1 VCHDQEAALMPETS
15 FFQTVRSAASSRKK
29 KQRESLWLI
38 SYADLT
44 TILVAFFVL
53 MLSMS
58 QVSKQKFDA
67 FSQPLTRQ
75 RTDTLDELKKQID
88 SEIHNGGLQDTVVTE
103 IGMSGLMVEF
113 LGGVLFETG
122 SDELSD
128 FAADEAMPILEI
140 LKKTDRKYYLSFEGH
155 TDDVGSDALNW
166 ALSSARGVALLNK
179 MRDLEVPQ
187 ERMSVAGF
195 GSSRPKVPVAG
206 KTGIELENARAA
218 NRRVVIRVFQ

>member
-1 VCHDQEAALMPETS
+1 MAGTS
-15 FFQTVRSAASSRKK
+15 FFQTVQSAASARKN

-44 TILVAFFVL
+44 TVLVAFFVL

-58 QVSKQKFDA
+58 QVSAQKFDA
-67 FSQPLTRQ
+67 FSHTVNRQ
-75 RTDTLDELKKQID
+75 RTDSLDELKKQID
-88 SEIHNGGLQDTVVTE
+88 SEIQIGGLENSVITE
-103 IGMSGLMVEF
+103 LGMSGLMVEF
-113 LGGVLFETG
+113 LGGVLFESG

-128 FAADEAMPILEI
+128 FAAKEALPILEI

-155 TDDVGSDALNW
+155 TDDVGSDELNW

-179 MRDLEVPQ
+179 MRDLKVPQ

-195 GSSRPKVPVAG
+195 GSSRPKVQVNG
-206 KTGIELENARAA
+206 KTGTELESARAA

>member
-1 VCHDQEAALMPETS
+1 MSNSS
-15 FFQTVRSAASSRKK
+15 FFLTVQSAASRKK
-29 KQRESLWLI
+29 KKTKDSLWLL

-44 TILVAFFVL
+44 TNMMALFVL

-58 QVSKQKFDA
+58 QVSAQKFDA
-67 FSQPLTRQ
+67 FAHVVTRQ

-88 SEIHNGGLQDTVVTE
+88 SEIQSGGLQNSVVTE
-103 IGMSGLMVEF
+103 LGMSGLMVEF
-113 LGGVLFETG
+113 LGGVLFESG

-128 FAADEAMPILEI
+128 FAAKEALPILEI

-155 TDDVGSDALNW
+155 TDDVGSDDLNW
-166 ALSSARGVALLNK
+166 SLSSARGVALLNK
-179 MRDLEVPQ
+179 MRDLNVSQ

-195 GSSRPKVPVAG
+195 GSSRPKIPVEG
-206 KTGIELENARAA
+206 KTGNELESARSA